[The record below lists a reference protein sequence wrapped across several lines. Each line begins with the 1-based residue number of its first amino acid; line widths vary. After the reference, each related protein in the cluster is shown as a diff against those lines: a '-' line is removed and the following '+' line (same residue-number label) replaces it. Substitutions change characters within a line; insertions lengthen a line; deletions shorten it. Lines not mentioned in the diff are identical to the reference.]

1 MKILMINKFLYPRG
15 GAETY
20 VLRLG
25 SYLGSIGHEV
35 QYFGM
40 ESPGRCVGNLMG
52 SYTKEVDFHNTSL
65 VQRITY
71 PFRIIYSL
79 DAYSKL
85 SALLNRFSPDFVL
98 LNNFNYQL
106 TPSVLYSLHGY
117 RQKTNKKM
125 PVYYIAHDPQLICP
139 NHMMMNP
146 NTGKICQECVG
157 RNYRHCLHNRCIH
170 GSALRSMIGML
181 ECWLYKRLKTY
192 KMLDAII
199 CPSAFIKGIMD
210 TDPDLRGKTIVLHN
224 FFDADISSTAEKRNY
239 VLYFGRYS
247 PEKGLGT
254 LLQAARMLPDINF
267 VFAGAGPLNDRISD
281 TDNIKNVGFK
291 SGQELSDLI
300 AGARLSVYPSEW
312 YENCPFSVLE
322 SISLGTPVLGAD
334 IGGIPELIEP
344 GITGELF
351 RSGDVEDLVQKLT
364 SLYSNA
370 EHLKSMSLNCKTNRL
385 GLGLTDYCNEI
396 FEQYENCYV

>member
-1 MKILMINKFLYPRG
+1 
-15 GAETY
+15 
-20 VLRLG
+20 
-25 SYLGSIGHEV
+25 
-35 QYFGM
+35 
-40 ESPGRCVGNLMG
+40 
-52 SYTKEVDFHNTSL
+52 
-65 VQRITY
+65 
-71 PFRIIYSL
+71 
-79 DAYSKL
+79 
-85 SALLNRFSPDFVL
+85 
-98 LNNFNYQL
+98 
-106 TPSVLYSLHGY
+106 
-117 RQKTNKKM
+117 
-125 PVYYIAHDPQLICP
+125 
-139 NHMMMNP
+139 
-146 NTGKICQECVG
+146 
-157 RNYRHCLHNRCIH
+157 
-170 GSALRSMIGML
+170 ML

-224 FFDADISSTAEKRNY
+224 FFDADISSTAEKQNY